1 MGRNRAAPTPQ
12 DRRQVAQTSL
22 PRKHVLPPHRA
33 AVAGPATVA
42 RPPQARQRVVSRRSP
57 WNQQKC
63 CAIALRGEWARRAM
77 DCLPEHQETVHS
89 PWLQRAVRC
98 KPCTAL
104 CSRPTSTT
112 EQVRPRKHV
121 PSYQPLQVG
130 FVFVLFLCPPCVR
143 SRPHLSIQS
152 IKCRLCVTSGIT
164 PRCPWRRDAGWRPGS
179 AWKAAGHNAG
189 HGRTSWLVR
198 GATWQELEAWQGSS
212 ARAC

>member
-112 EQVRPRKHV
+112 EHR
-121 PSYQPLQVG
+121 
-130 FVFVLFLCPPCVR
+130 
-143 SRPHLSIQS
+143 
-152 IKCRLCVTSGIT
+152 
-164 PRCPWRRDAGWRPGS
+164 
-179 AWKAAGHNAG
+179 
-189 HGRTSWLVR
+189 
-198 GATWQELEAWQGSS
+198 
-212 ARAC
+212 